1 MDNARLAQV
10 RPARPS
16 RSPAAGLQMKT
27 LLPDEKLVLRRAGL
41 SLGQIRAIEVIGLA
55 ADELNQLFL
64 RGSFKGVKR
73 I

>member
-1 MDNARLAQV
+1 
-10 RPARPS
+10 
-16 RSPAAGLQMKT
+16 MKT